1 MMPFVRVT
9 IATGL
14 LFGLAHA
21 ADWPQF
27 RGPNGDGTAEA
38 TNLPTRWGGF
48 DPPTWQTEIPGRGW
62 SSPIVVGDRIWLTT
76 AEPTALPSQAREKK
90 LEASIYRDYRDQLQV
105 HSSVTCYAVEIAA
118 ATGEVLR
125 NIELFTCDNP
135 PPIHANN
142 GYASPTPASDGTRLV
157 CHFGSLGTAG
167 LEMQSGNVL
176 WQRRFD
182 YDEITGPGSSPA
194 IDGNLVILPCDG
206 ADHQFVIALDIQ
218 TGQVA
223 WKTPRPPITDPD
235 PIHRRAF
242 STPLLLHKPEAQAR
256 GSAAVPLTT
265 HHSPLTPSA
274 QIIIPG
280 AQWLVSYQPA
290 TGREL
295 WRVNMGDCHALI
307 PRPVYRDGLVYVC
320 TGYMKPQLW
329 AVRVDGSGDVTNTHV
344 AWKYD
349 KQVPEISSPII
360 VGSEIYFVSSL
371 GVLTCLDAATGSQLW
386 QHRLGGNFSAS
397 PIAADGKLYFTS
409 REGVTTVLR
418 PGRTYEELAR
428 NQLFG
433 QTLASPAICGH
444 ALLIRA
450 DRMLYCLGRPVP

>member
-1 MMPFVRVT
+1 MVRRVFQA
-9 IATGL
+9 ILSAAALVGPGL
-14 LFGLAHA
+14 A

-27 RGPNGDGTAEA
+27 RGPRGDGTADV

-118 ATGEVLR
+118 ATGEILH
-125 NIELFTCDNP
+125 NIELFTCENP

-167 LEMQSGNVL
+167 LEMKSGKLL
-176 WQRRFD
+176 WKQRFD
-182 YDEITGPGSSPA
+182 YDEITGPGSSPV
-194 IDGNLVILPCDG
+194 IDGRLVIIPCDG
-206 ADHQFVIALDIQ
+206 ADRQFVVALNIE
-218 TGQVA
+218 TGETV
-223 WKTPRPPITDPD
+223 WKTPRPPVTDPD
-235 PIHRRAF
+235 GIHRRAF
-242 STPLLLHKPEAQAR
+242 STVLIIDHDGRKQA
-256 GSAAVPLTT
+256 
-265 HHSPLTPSA
+265 
-274 QIIIPG
+274 IIPG
-280 AQWLVSYQPA
+280 AQWSVSYEPA

-329 AVRVDGSGDVTNTHV
+329 AVRIDGSGDVTDTHV
-344 AWKYD
+344 TWKYD
-349 KQVPEISSPII
+349 KQVPDISSPI
-360 VGSEIYFVSSL
+360 VVSSEIYFVSSL
-371 GVLTCLDAATGSQLW
+371 GVLTCLDAASGALSW

-409 REGVTTVLR
+409 SEGFTTVLR
-418 PGRTYEELAR
+418 PGRTYDDLAR

-433 QTLASPAICGH
+433 QTLASPAIFGH
-444 ALLIRA
+444 AILIRA
-450 DRMLYCLGRPVP
+450 DRILYCLGQPAP